1 MKMSQKVKH
10 VLKKGSFK
18 HWEIYTVKFV
28 FKLVDLFN
36 VYNSDIVY
44 IELEIT

>member
-10 VLKKGSFK
+10 VLKKVSL

-28 FKLVDLFN
+28 LKDRPLL
-36 VYNSDIVY
+36 
-44 IELEIT
+44 